1 MVAWHE
7 VPGKSGAMNPSRRVR
22 FESVAAH
29 RHLSDKARANSLFTC
44 KNLTPYPNGTD
55 SWVRLSQALRARL
68 PSLHPS
74 GIEGQP
80 PDQFFNNMLRF
91 IQLFPDPKAVLD

>member
-7 VPGKSGAMNPSRRVR
+7 VPGKSGDMNPSRRVR
-22 FESVAAH
+22 CEPAAAH
-29 RHLSDKARANSLFTC
+29 RHLSGKARASSLFSG

-55 SWVRLSQALRARL
+55 PWVRLSQALRARL

-74 GIEGQP
+74 GIERQSPG
-80 PDQFFNNMLRF
+80 QFFDNALRF
-91 IQLFPDPKAVLD
+91 IQLLPDPKAALD

>member
-22 FESVAAH
+22 CEPVAAH
-29 RHLSDKARANSLFTC
+29 RHLSDKARAGSLFTG
-44 KNLTPYPNGTD
+44 KNLTPYPNRTD
-55 SWVRLSQALRARL
+55 PWVRLSQALRARL

-74 GIEGQP
+74 GIEGQS
-80 PDQFFNNMLRF
+80 PDQFFNNALGF
-91 IQLFPDPKAVLD
+91 I